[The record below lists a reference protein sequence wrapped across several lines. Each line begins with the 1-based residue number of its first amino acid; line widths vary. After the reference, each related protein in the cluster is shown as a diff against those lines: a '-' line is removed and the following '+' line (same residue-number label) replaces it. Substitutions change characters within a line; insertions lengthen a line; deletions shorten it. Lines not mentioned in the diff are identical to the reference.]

1 MRLPLFCYLW
11 YNAPMLIGIDAS
23 RAAHA
28 RRTGTEAYSL
38 HLIQALAEAESSHRL
53 RLYTPV
59 SFQPAAPGAQ
69 LPISNLEVQVIPFPR
84 LWTHLRLAWELT
96 RRPPDVL
103 FVPAHVLPLV
113 CPVPALVTVHDL
125 GYLYYPEAH
134 RRFDRWYL
142 DWTTRRHVR
151 LAARLIAD
159 SQATHADLIRHYR
172 ADPARITVVYPGR
185 DESLAR
191 VNDPGCVA
199 GVKARYGISG
209 DYLLYVGTLQPRKN
223 LVRLVEAFA
232 QIQNSGPQLA
242 KLQLVLAGQKGWL
255 YADLFTRVEAMG
267 LSGRVIFTGYVADD
281 DKAAL
286 LSGATALVYPSL
298 YEGFGLPVLEAM
310 ACDTP
315 VLTSDVSS
323 LPEVAGD
330 AALLVNP
337 LDTDA
342 IAAGMA
348 RLVADAGLRHSL
360 VEQGSL
366 QIRRFSWAKAARQVL
381 EVLESI
387 PSRRP

>member
-1 MRLPLFCYLW
+1 
-11 YNAPMLIGIDAS
+11 MLIGIDAS
-23 RAAHA
+23 RAARA
-28 RRTGTEAYSL
+28 QRTGTEAYSL
-38 HLIQALAEAESSHRL
+38 HLIQALVETGCSHRF
-53 RLYTPV
+53 RLYTPTQI
-59 SFQPAAPGAQ
+59 SNFQPPPARAAQPACPCGTGPGGRAT
-69 LPISNLEVQVIPFPR
+69 SNLEVRVIPFPR
-84 LWTHLRLAWELT
+84 LWTHLRLAWELK
-96 RRPPDVL
+96 RRTPDVL

-125 GYLYYPEAH
+125 GYLHYPEAH

-142 DWTTRRHVR
+142 GWTTRRHVR
-151 LAARLIAD
+151 LAARIIAD
-159 SQATHADLIRHYR
+159 SQATRADLVRYYH

-191 VNDPGCVA
+191 VDDPATVA
-199 GVKARYGISG
+199 AVKARYGISG

-232 QIQNSGPQLA
+232 QIQNHN
-242 KLQLVLAGQKGWL
+242 LQLVLAGQKGWL
-255 YADLFTRVEAMG
+255 YADLLARVETLG
-267 LSGRVIFTGYVADD
+267 LSGHVIFTGYVADD

-286 LSGATALVYPSL
+286 LSSATALIYPSL

-310 ACDTP
+310 ACRTP

-360 VEQGSL
+360 VERGSL
-366 QIRRFSWAKAARQVL
+366 QIRQFSWAKAARQVL
-381 EVLESI
+381 EALESI
-387 PSRRP
+387 PAA